1 MWGADQRGICQ
12 TVAKQWPDVD
22 CFKRMSVLLL
32 SLSILI
38 VLLLLLVVVVV
49 EVVAYVSGIDFNST
63 PDAKKKYNPQA
74 NEYLGKREAAMQ
86 NKVLSSFAFHI
97 FLSHRWHD
105 EVGGASRTFA
115 TFIGVDF

>member
-1 MWGADQRGICQ
+1 
-12 TVAKQWPDVD
+12 
-22 CFKRMSVLLL
+22 MSVLLL

-38 VLLLLLVVVVV
+38 VLLLLLLVVVVVV

-97 FLSHRWHD
+97 FLSHR
-105 EVGGASRTFA
+105 
-115 TFIGVDF
+115 